1 MSIFKYDNQY
11 KTQVAKV
18 DGILLCCQEVKDG
31 CEQKAIELAAAY
43 KSRLMPLAEFILKE
57 TSLLYG
63 KMKPEDLM
71 RSLGTPM
78 IDLDRHIVSYLEPSL
93 DHEHIIEVE
102 FGGLFDRFFRVS
114 VDG

>member
-18 DGILLCCQEVKDG
+18 DGILLCCQEVKNG

-71 RSLGTPM
+71 RSLGIPM
-78 IDLDRHIVSYLEPSL
+78 I
-93 DHEHIIEVE
+93 
-102 FGGLFDRFFRVS
+102 GFRQT
-114 VDG
+114 